1 MKGNNKLLWRGHPK
15 SIDDDVKI
23 FIRIYW
29 EFLTYYSSADEM
41 KINAKISPCN

>member
-1 MKGNNKLLWRGHPK
+1 MKGNNELLWRGHRK

-29 EFLTYYSSADEM
+29 EV
-41 KINAKISPCN
+41 